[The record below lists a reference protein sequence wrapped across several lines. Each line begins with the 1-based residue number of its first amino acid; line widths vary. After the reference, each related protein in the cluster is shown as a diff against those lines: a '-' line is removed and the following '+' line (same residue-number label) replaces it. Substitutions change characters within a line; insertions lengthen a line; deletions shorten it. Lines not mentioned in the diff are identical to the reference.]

1 MLLIPFFWDKS
12 KEWMRLGVFL
22 CTGGREFWSVDDGDT
37 DADIKEMLKDNG
49 FPVISLNHK
58 DGAVFAEIDPSI
70 DLKNFYLWSEVDPKT
85 SENDLWRIYNI
96 PRALWPCKVFRD
108 SFWKTSGILP
118 VSSNL
123 TIE

>member
-1 MLLIPFFWDKS
+1 M
-12 KEWMRLGVFL
+12 GVFL

-49 FPVISLNHK
+49 FPVRSLNHK